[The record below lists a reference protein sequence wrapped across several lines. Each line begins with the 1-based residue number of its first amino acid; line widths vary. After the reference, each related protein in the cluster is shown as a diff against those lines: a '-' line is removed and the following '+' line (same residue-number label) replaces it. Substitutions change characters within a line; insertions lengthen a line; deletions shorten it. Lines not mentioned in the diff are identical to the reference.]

1 MQKSAVLMHRLSTQ
15 HPSDHLQTRRTQLG
29 NTAAS
34 DPWIWVLKRD
44 HNARHPRR
52 NHSLTARG
60 CPAVVAARLECDDQ
74 SPTPGRSS
82 GLGQGADLGMGLA
95 GPSMKP
101 FTDQMA
107 IGIENQGPDKG
118 IGTGVAISKRRQI
131 KGTAHPAGP
140 HQLSGSVCNERH
152 SPTT

>member
-1 MQKSAVLMHRLSTQ
+1 MHRLRTQ
-15 HPSDHLQTRRTQLG
+15 HPSDHLQTRRTKQG
-29 NTAAS
+29 DTTAG

-44 HNARHPRR
+44 HNARHPSS

-60 CPAVVAARLECDDQ
+60 CSAVVAARLECDDQ
-74 SPTPGRSS
+74 SPIAGRSS

-107 IGIENQGPDKG
+107 LGIENQGPDNR
-118 IGTGVAISKRRQI
+118 IGTCVAISHAARSRARRIQRVHI
-131 KGTAHPAGP
+131 
-140 HQLSGSVCNERH
+140 S
-152 SPTT
+152 

>member
-1 MQKSAVLMHRLSTQ
+1 MQKRAVLVHRLRTQ
-15 HPSDHLQTRRTQLG
+15 HPSDHLQTRRTKLG
-29 NTAAS
+29 YTTAG

-44 HNARHPRR
+44 NNARHPSS

-60 CPAVVAARLECDDQ
+60 CSAVVAARLECDDQ
-74 SPTPGRSS
+74 RPIPGRSS
-82 GLGQGADLGMGLA
+82 GLGQRTDLGMGLA
-95 GPSMKP
+95 GTSMKP

-107 IGIENQGPDKG
+107 LGIENQGPNKR
-118 IGTGVAISKRRQI
+118 IGTGVAISQRRQV

-140 HQLSGSVCNERH
+140 HQLSGSVCKERH